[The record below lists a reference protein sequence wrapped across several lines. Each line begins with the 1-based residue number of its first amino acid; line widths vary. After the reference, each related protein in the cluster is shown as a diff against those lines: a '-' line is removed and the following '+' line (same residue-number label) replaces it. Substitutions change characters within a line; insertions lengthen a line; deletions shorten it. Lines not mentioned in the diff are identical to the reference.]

1 MSDAIVERLSDVQVL
16 TPTGESVRLG
26 DFWSER
32 PVLLAMIRHFG

>member
-1 MSDAIVERLSDVQVL
+1 MIDAIVERLSDVQVL
-16 TPTGESVRLG
+16 TPAGESVRLG